1 MNPPKVCFTT
11 YIYGDKYQNFIP
23 WVLYS
28 VGKSYSEYHVII
40 FINGS
45 LRDDLRPLI
54 DKIKGNFDIVE
65 NTFNDCP
72 KMVPVKAQSLRWV
85 LWHEKFKEFD
95 YLYYIDVDMLFIRE
109 PIPMHEQHIRHM
121 NFIGSDCVSNILRRK
136 VLPHGIK
143 DWYTTYF
150 NLKYGGVKSVVRQM
164 FARSVLRVSG
174 IHFVKV
180 STYFKYLAE
189 TKIEKYKKSIYSN
202 KGLRRLAFVNDE
214 HFLYKMLEECGVD
227 MSRFAIQQT
236 STTMFG
242 MNTPEKAE
250 FCPHHGLHMGI
261 FRMPVEGMPKWATDQ
276 LESDDYAYYIT
287 EFKRQFLHDPLF
299 NELLA
304 QSPQHIKDTF
314 KRMYQYYKIE
324 Y

>member
-28 VGKSYSEYHVII
+28 VGKSYPEYHVII
-40 FINGS
+40 FINGA

-150 NLKYGGVKSVVRQM
+150 NLKYGGGKICCTTDVCSVSAACVRNSFRESIYLFQ
-164 FARSVLRVSG
+164 VSG
-174 IHFVKV
+174 RDENREIQKV
-180 STYFKYLAE
+180 DIF
-189 TKIEKYKKSIYSN
+189 
-202 KGLRRLAFVNDE
+202 
-214 HFLYKMLEECGVD
+214 
-227 MSRFAIQQT
+227 QQRI
-236 STTMFG
+236 
-242 MNTPEKAE
+242 A
-250 FCPHHGLHMGI
+250 
-261 FRMPVEGMPKWATDQ
+261 
-276 LESDDYAYYIT
+276 
-287 EFKRQFLHDPLF
+287 
-299 NELLA
+299 
-304 QSPQHIKDTF
+304 
-314 KRMYQYYKIE
+314 
-324 Y
+324 